1 MKNNKGIS
9 MISLIVTIICILI
22 FIGLSYRI
30 GSRYIKESKEEE
42 RSSLIAV
49 ISDAVVRRQND
60 KYISVGAEKMYY
72 SGYPMTEEEFNKIMG
87 SGDYEWGS
95 GLWFIVDAKSA
106 EDLGIVD
113 SKQYLVEDLTKPKT
127 DADDDKYVA
136 IVDYDTGEVELVYY
150 DGDVEKDTFDKIAE
164 NAKDNETGCTHT
176 YSVVSCIEPS
186 VCAKCGK
193 IFLHALGHDFNV
205 EHATCT
211 KDKKCNRCGY
221 IAEKAIGHE
230 YDTSTLSYNDEG
242 HFNKCVRYA
251 ECGAVGNFKPHTK
264 EYGYIEGNEWK
275 HNVRCTVEGCNWTKI
290 EECKKAVRTMDIS
303 KHIVYCENCGR
314 SEEVDHDNIKYK
326 YIDKQEHMVFCDT
339 CKGEL
344 YTEEHVDEERPFG
357 ICDKCNG
364 VMDLNKEPVIEILTM
379 ENITPEAPNK
389 YFAKYGDTIKVTLK
403 SSLILAKAPTIKIQ
417 NQTISVGKIYTDDD
431 FTWYAEFKT
440 SDYPFEQGNMS
451 IEVSDVKSLW
461 GVDMPNIVTETTDK
475 NYITYDSV
483 KPEYIYVQ

>member
-87 SGDYEWGS
+87 SGDYEWGN

-127 DADDDKYVA
+127 DADDDKYIA

-150 DGDVEKDTFDKIAE
+150 DGETAKDTFDKIAE
-164 NAKDNETGCTHT
+164 NAKDNETGCTHAF
-176 YSVVSCIEPS
+176 SVVSCIEPS

-193 IFLHALGHDFNV
+193 IFSHALGHDFNV

-275 HNVRCTVEGCNWTKI
+275 HNVRCTVDECAWTKV
-290 EECKKAVRTMDIS
+290 EECKKNIKPKDIS
-303 KHIVYCENCGR
+303 KHIIYCADCGR
-314 SEEVDHDNIKYK
+314 SEEKDHDDIKYR
-326 YIDKQEHMVFCDT
+326 YIDKDKHMVYCDT
-339 CKGEL
+339 CKSDL
-344 YTEEHVDEERPFG
+344 YLEEHVDVEKPWG
-357 ICDKCNG
+357 VCDMCNG
-364 VMDLNKEPVIEILTM
+364 IVNVNREPRVELLVM
-379 ENITPEAPNK
+379 ENISPDANDK
-389 YFAKYGDTIKVTLK
+389 YYAKSGETIKVTLEF
-403 SSLILAKAPTIKIQ
+403 SDLLAKAPTIKIQ
-417 NQTISVGKIYTDDD
+417 NQVIGTGKIYTTDSI
-431 FTWYAEFKT
+431 TWYAEFKT